1 MLSVGR
7 YQGRL
12 LGIFNVRFHLGSGG
26 LADRAT
32 PLAGLE
38 YGF

>member
-1 MLSVGR
+1 VNLA
-7 YQGRL
+7 GRL
-12 LGIFNVRFHLGSGG
+12 LGIFNVRFHLGSNG

-32 PLAGLE
+32 PLVGLE